1 MSQSRRKGSPW
12 FLLAAAVVVIVGAG
26 VAYYYVWGPGSYPAV
41 RTAPVVRGDLRAELS
56 ATGVVKAEEVTI
68 ASEAPARIERIAV
81 RENDQVRRG
90 QVLVLL
96 DRESLVGYLSQAQAQ
111 VAAAQAQQRQAEQ
124 AVGVEQTNARGA
136 MDAAQA
142 NWRAAQAQLERLE
155 RGARPEEVRT
165 AQARARQAQAQL
177 NQAESDL
184 ARAQA
189 LYKEGAVAAQGLDQ
203 AQTAVKV
210 ASELLSA
217 AQEELRLVRQGAR
230 SEDIESARAQVEAAR
245 AGVRQASAL
254 EQRVEL
260 RRREAQAAR
269 AQVEAAQ
276 SQVRVASAEV
286 NRAEIRAPLDATVV
300 RVDAKAGEVAYP
312 GVALMALADLSRMWV
327 EAEIDDVDLDKV
339 KVGQEVTVLA
349 EAFPGREFQGQV
361 FEIGKSAQPKLM
373 GRVRAKI
380 VRAKVRLLDAAPLTA
395 EMEVDVESRPVVARG
410 ALLAPNQAVGRE
422 GDRSYVYVV
431 NGDRVKRTPVRVGQ
445 RNFERTQ
452 ILDGLQERQTV
463 ALIGDTPLRDGQRVR
478 VARGM

>member
-1 MSQSRRKGSPW
+1 
-12 FLLAAAVVVIVGAG
+12 LATAVVVAASAA
-26 VAYYYVWGPGSYPAV
+26 VAYYYVCGPGSCPVV
-41 RTAPVVRGDLRAELS
+41 RTARAVRGDLRAELS
-56 ATGVVKAEEVTI
+56 ATGVVKAEQVTI

-96 DRESLVGYLSQAQAQ
+96 DRESLEGYLRQAQAQ
-111 VAAAQAQQRQAEQ
+111 LAGAQAQQRQAEQ
-124 AVGVEQTNARGA
+124 AVAGEELNARGA
-136 MDAAQA
+136 MDAARA
-142 NWRAAQAQLERLE
+142 NLRAAQAQLERLE
-155 RGARPEEVRT
+155 RGARPEEIRVLE
-165 AQARARQAQAQL
+165 ARARQAQAQL
-177 NQAESDL
+177 KQTESDL

-189 LYKEGAVAAQGLDQ
+189 LYKEGAVAEQALDQ
-203 AQTAVKV
+203 AGTAVKV
-210 ASELLSA
+210 ASEMLSA
-217 AQEELRLVRQGAR
+217 AEQDLGLARQGAR
-230 SEDIESARAQVEAAR
+230 SEDIEAARAQVEAAR
-245 AGVRQASAL
+245 AGMRQASAL
-254 EQRVEL
+254 GRVVEM

-269 AQVEAAQ
+269 SQVLAAQ
-276 SQVRVASAEV
+276 SQVRVASAEA

-339 KVGQEVTVLA
+339 KLGQEVTVRA
-349 EAFPGREFQGQV
+349 EAFPGQEFRGRV
-361 FEIGKSAQPKLM
+361 FEISRSAEPKLM

-395 EMEVDVESRPVVARG
+395 EMEVDVASRPVVARS
-410 ALLAPNQAVGRE
+410 ALLVPNQALGRE

-431 NGDRVKRTPVRVGQ
+431 NGDRVRRTPVRVGQ

-452 ILDGLQERQTV
+452 ILDRLREGEAV
-463 ALIGDTPLRDGQRVR
+463 ALIGDTPLRDGERVR